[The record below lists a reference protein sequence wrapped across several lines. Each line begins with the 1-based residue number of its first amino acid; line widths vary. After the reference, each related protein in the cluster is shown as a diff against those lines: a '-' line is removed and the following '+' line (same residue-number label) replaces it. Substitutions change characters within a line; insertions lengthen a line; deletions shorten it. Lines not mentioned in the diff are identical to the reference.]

1 MSYPIFVETL
11 WLCIRA
17 LWAYDR
23 EILNLEKMQH
33 SDYGKMM
40 SNYSGYIMEQP
51 TFTDARGCFL
61 MVKITIFDLF
71 TNEPPSWPRPLGTE
85 RHGTTRPGKRE
96 EKTDGKITMLLMG
109 K

>member
-1 MSYPIFVETL
+1 
-11 WLCIRA
+11 
-17 LWAYDR
+17 
-23 EILNLEKMQH
+23 
-33 SDYGKMM
+33 
-40 SNYSGYIMEQP
+40 
-51 TFTDARGCFL
+51 

-109 K
+109 KSTISMAMFNSELLIYQRVCGFVHKWGIRQNCGNFIWERD